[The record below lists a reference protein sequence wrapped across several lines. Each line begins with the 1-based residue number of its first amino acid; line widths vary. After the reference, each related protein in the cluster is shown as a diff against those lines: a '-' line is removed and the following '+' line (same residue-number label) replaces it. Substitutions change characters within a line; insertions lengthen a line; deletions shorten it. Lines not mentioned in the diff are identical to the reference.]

1 MSFTQKH
8 LDAVEAAIARGE
20 KVVRYTDRT
29 IEYRTV
35 DELLKAR
42 EEIRT
47 SLLSAA
53 GPRSRVVRLFHGGKG
68 I

>member
-8 LDAVEAAIARGE
+8 LDAIEAAIGRGE
-20 KVVRYTDRT
+20 KTVRYADRT
-29 IEYRTV
+29 VEYRDV
-35 DELLKAR
+35 DELIKAR
-42 EEIRT
+42 DEIRT

-53 GPRSRVVRLFHGGKG
+53 APRPRAYRLQHGGKG

>member
-8 LDAVEAAIARGE
+8 LEAVEAAIARGE
-20 KVVRYTDRT
+20 KTVRYTDRT
-29 IEYRTV
+29 VEYRTV

-47 SLLSAA
+47 SLASS
-53 GPRSRVVRLFHGGKG
+53 GRPRSRVYRMFHSGKG
-68 I
+68 L

>member
-8 LDAVEAAIARGE
+8 LEAVEAAIARGE
-20 KVVRYTDRT
+20 KTVRYTDRT
-29 IEYRTV
+29 VEYRTV

-47 SLLSAA
+47 SLATAA
-53 GPRSRVVRLFHGGKG
+53 TPRSRVYRLYHGGKG

>member
-8 LDAVEAAIARGE
+8 LEAVEAAIARGE
-20 KVVRYTDRT
+20 KTVRYTDRT
-29 IEYRTV
+29 VEYRTV

-42 EEIRT
+42 EEIRQ
-47 SLLSAA
+47 SLLSSAA
-53 GPRSRVVRLFHGGKG
+53 PRSRVIRLYHAGKG

>member
-8 LDAVEAAIARGE
+8 LEAVEAAIARGE
-20 KVVRYTDRT
+20 KTVRYTDRT

-47 SLLSAA
+47 SLTSAA
-53 GPRSRVVRLFHGGKG
+53 KPRSRVYRLYHGGKG

>member
-20 KVVRYTDRT
+20 KTVRYGDRT
-29 IEYRTV
+29 VEYRTV

-53 GPRSRVVRLFHGGKG
+53 GPRSRVVRLYHGGKG

>member
-8 LDAVEAAIARGE
+8 LDAVEGAIARGE
-20 KVVRYTDRT
+20 KTVRYGDRT
-29 IEYRTV
+29 VEYRSI

-42 EEIRT
+42 DEIRT
-47 SLLSAA
+47 SRVNSA
-53 GPRSRVVRLFHGGKG
+53 GPRSRVIRLYHGGKG

>member
-29 IEYRTV
+29 VEYRTV

-42 EEIRT
+42 EEIRS
-47 SLLSAA
+47 SLAGAA
-53 GPRSRVVRLFHGGKG
+53 GPRSRVVRLYHGGKG
-68 I
+68 L

>member
-1 MSFTQKH
+1 MSFTSKH
-8 LDAVEAAIARGE
+8 LEAVEAAIARGE
-20 KVVRYTDRT
+20 KTVRFADRT
-29 IEYRTV
+29 VEYRTV

-47 SLLSAA
+47 SLSNSAA
-53 GPRSRVVRLFHGGKG
+53 PRSRVFRLQHGGKG

>member
-29 IEYRTV
+29 VEYRTV
-35 DELLKAR
+35 DELIKAR
-42 EEIRT
+42 DEIRT
-47 SLLSAA
+47 SLVNSA
-53 GPRSRVVRLFHGGKG
+53 GPRSRVVRLYHGGKG
-68 I
+68 V

>member
-8 LDAVEAAIARGE
+8 LEAVEGAIARGE
-20 KVVRYTDRT
+20 KTVRYGDRT
-29 IEYRTV
+29 VEYRSI

-42 EEIRT
+42 DEIRT
-47 SLLSAA
+47 SLVNSA
-53 GPRSRVVRLFHGGKG
+53 GPRSRVIRLYHGGKG

>member
-29 IEYRTV
+29 VEYRTV

-42 EEIRT
+42 EEIRM
-47 SLLSAA
+47 SLISAA
-53 GPRSRVVRLFHGGKG
+53 GPRSRVVRLYHGGKG
-68 I
+68 L